1 MLTNFTYK
9 KSQTNPYG
17 VLVSIT
23 MSKEFTIDVLKNR
36 DREVDE
42 SDVRLDKFL
51 PDEILNAVANQ
62 DNKDL
67 KNILKNM
74 KTDAADWNIDN
85 ITIIEHI
92 SDRCWSEIP
101 WENYSCNTTTIIKH
115 VVCIRNIR

>member
-1 MLTNFTYK
+1 MLTNLTKF
-9 KSQTNPYG
+9 QTNPYG

-23 MSKEFTIDVLKNR
+23 MSKEFTIDVLKKR

-62 DNKDL
+62 DNEDL

-85 ITIIEHI
+85 ITIIEQ
-92 SDRCWSEIP
+92 
-101 WENYSCNTTTIIKH
+101 
-115 VVCIRNIR
+115 

>member
-1 MLTNFTYK
+1 MLTNLTKF
-9 KSQTNPYG
+9 QTNPYG

-23 MSKEFTIDVLKNR
+23 MSKEFTIDVLKKR

-62 DNKDL
+62 DNEDL

-74 KTDAADWNIDN
+74 KTDAADWSIDN
-85 ITIIEHI
+85 ITIIEQ
-92 SDRCWSEIP
+92 
-101 WENYSCNTTTIIKH
+101 
-115 VVCIRNIR
+115 

>member
-23 MSKEFTIDVLKNR
+23 MSKEFTIDILKKK
-36 DREVDE
+36 DREVNE
-42 SDVRLDKFL
+42 SDVRLEKFL

-62 DNKDL
+62 DNEDL

-74 KTDAADWNIDN
+74 KTDAADWSIDN
-85 ITIIEHI
+85 ITIIEQ
-92 SDRCWSEIP
+92 
-101 WENYSCNTTTIIKH
+101 
-115 VVCIRNIR
+115 

>member
-74 KTDAADWNIDN
+74 KTDAADWSIDN
-85 ITIIEHI
+85 ITIIEQ
-92 SDRCWSEIP
+92 R
-101 WENYSCNTTTIIKH
+101 KF
-115 VVCIRNIR
+115 

>member
-1 MLTNFTYK
+1 MSTNLTKF
-9 KSQTNPYG
+9 QTNPYG

-23 MSKEFTIDVLKNR
+23 MSKEFTIDVLKKR

-62 DNKDL
+62 DNEDL
-67 KNILKNM
+67 KSILKNM

-85 ITIIEHI
+85 ITIIEQ
-92 SDRCWSEIP
+92 
-101 WENYSCNTTTIIKH
+101 
-115 VVCIRNIR
+115 

>member
-1 MLTNFTYK
+1 MSTNLTKF
-9 KSQTNPYG
+9 QTNPYG

-85 ITIIEHI
+85 ITIIEQ
-92 SDRCWSEIP
+92 
-101 WENYSCNTTTIIKH
+101 
-115 VVCIRNIR
+115 

>member
-1 MLTNFTYK
+1 MSTNLTKF
-9 KSQTNPYG
+9 QTNPYG

-23 MSKEFTIDVLKNR
+23 MSKEFTIDVLKKR

-74 KTDAADWNIDN
+74 KTDAADWSIDN
-85 ITIIEHI
+85 ITIIEQ
-92 SDRCWSEIP
+92 
-101 WENYSCNTTTIIKH
+101 
-115 VVCIRNIR
+115 

>member
-1 MLTNFTYK
+1 MLTNLTYK
-9 KSQTNPYG
+9 KSQTNPYSI
-17 VLVSIT
+17 LVSIT
-23 MSKEFTIDVLKNR
+23 ISKEFTIDVLKKR

-62 DNKDL
+62 DNEDL

-85 ITIIEHI
+85 ITIIEQ
-92 SDRCWSEIP
+92 
-101 WENYSCNTTTIIKH
+101 
-115 VVCIRNIR
+115 

>member
-36 DREVDE
+36 DRKVDE

-74 KTDAADWNIDN
+74 KTDAADWSIDN
-85 ITIIEHI
+85 MTIIEQ
-92 SDRCWSEIP
+92 
-101 WENYSCNTTTIIKH
+101 
-115 VVCIRNIR
+115 

>member
-9 KSQTNPYG
+9 KSQTNPSG

-23 MSKEFTIDVLKNR
+23 MSKEFTIDVLKKR

-62 DNKDL
+62 DNEDL

-74 KTDAADWNIDN
+74 KTDAADWSIDN
-85 ITIIEHI
+85 ITIIEQ
-92 SDRCWSEIP
+92 
-101 WENYSCNTTTIIKH
+101 
-115 VVCIRNIR
+115 

>member
-23 MSKEFTIDVLKNR
+23 MSKEFTIDVLKKR

-74 KTDAADWNIDN
+74 NTDAADWSIDN
-85 ITIIEHI
+85 ITIIEQ
-92 SDRCWSEIP
+92 
-101 WENYSCNTTTIIKH
+101 
-115 VVCIRNIR
+115 